1 MDRKTFNFRG
11 IELSYIDSGNKSS
24 EPILI
29 AHANGFS
36 AGCYSFF
43 IRKLSETHRVIAL
56 DFCGHGGSESTME
69 WKDWFFFRDQILALI
84 ETENLKNVVGIGH
97 SLGGA
102 SLLLS
107 SYKRPSY
114 FRKIFAMDPVILN
127 FTYVFLALTLGNPLA
142 KGALKRR
149 REFKDLTLVKKAYRK
164 TPTFLNWSDEVF
176 EDYLKSCFKKEGEKW
191 VLCCPPE
198 LEAKIFNS
206 VSFLSLFQY
215 GKIKTETHI
224 TVPRK
229 YEVCSPSAAKK
240 IIKGNPN
247 SSLQLWD
254 DVSHF
259 FPFERPEK
267 TLERIIQK
275 L

>member
-11 IELSYIDSGNKSS
+11 IKLSYIDSGNKSL

-36 AGCYSFF
+36 AGCYSYL
-43 IRKLSETHRVIAL
+43 IHKLSETHRVLAL
-56 DFCGHGGSESTME
+56 DFCGHGESEPNME
-69 WKDWFFFRDQILALI
+69 WNDWFFFRDQVLALI
-84 ETENLKNVVGIGH
+84 ENEGLKNVVGVGH

-107 SYKRPSY
+107 SYKRPDH
-114 FRKIFAMDPVILN
+114 FRKIFAMDPVVLN
-127 FTYVFLALTLGNPLA
+127 LAYLLLALAFDTPLA
-142 KGALKRR
+142 KGAIKRR
-149 REFKDLTLVKKAYRK
+149 REFKDLTLVKKAFRK
-164 TPTFLNWSDEVF
+164 TPTFANWSDEVF
-176 EDYLKSCFKKEGEKW
+176 EDYLRSCFKKEGDKW

-206 VSFLSLFQY
+206 VSFLSLLQY
-215 GKIKTETHI
+215 RRIKTETHI
-224 TVPRK
+224 TIPRK
-229 YEVCSPSAAKK
+229 YEVCSPSAAKR

-247 SSLQLWD
+247 SSLELWD
-254 DVSHF
+254 DISHF